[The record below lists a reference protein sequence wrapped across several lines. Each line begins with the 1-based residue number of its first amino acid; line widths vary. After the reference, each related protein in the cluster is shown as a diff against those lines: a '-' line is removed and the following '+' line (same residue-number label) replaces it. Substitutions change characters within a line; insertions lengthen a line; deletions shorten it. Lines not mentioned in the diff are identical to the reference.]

1 MVTRKFNAS
10 DVADIFDNVRPFT
23 IGFDRLFDNL
33 HNVSEI
39 HSPNYP
45 PYNIVADDD
54 EHFTIEI
61 ACAGFAKDEFNIHLL
76 PEGNKL
82 IVQGVQER
90 GEDSRKFLH
99 KGIAARNFTH
109 SFALANDVEVVDS
122 VYYDGILEI
131 TLKRVV
137 PEEMKPRQ
145 IEVK

>member
-1 MVTRKFNAS
+1 MVRKYTTANMAE
-10 DVADIFDNVRPFT
+10 IFDNVRPFT

-45 PYNIVADDD
+45 PYNIIGEDD
-54 EHFTIEI
+54 ERFVIEI
-61 ACAGFAKDEFNIHLL
+61 ACAGFRKDEFNINLL

-82 IVQGVQER
+82 IVQGVQDR
-90 GEDSRKFLH
+90 GEDKRKYYH
-99 KGIAARNFTH
+99 KGVAARNFTH
-109 SFALANDVEVVDS
+109 SFALAENVEVIES
-122 VYYDGILEI
+122 SYTDGVLEI
-131 TLKRVV
+131 ILQRVV

>member
-1 MVTRKFNAS
+1 MVRKYTTANMAEI
-10 DVADIFDNVRPFT
+10 VDNVRPFT

-45 PYNIVADDD
+45 PYNIIADDD

-61 ACAGFAKDEFNIHLL
+61 ACAGFAKDEFNVHLL
-76 PEGNKL
+76 PDGNKL
-82 IVQGVQER
+82 IVQGVQDR
-90 GEDSRKFLH
+90 GEDTRKFYH
-99 KGIAARNFTH
+99 KGIGARNFTH

-131 TLKRVV
+131 TLRRVV
-137 PEEMKPRQ
+137 PEEMKPKQ

>member
-1 MVTRKFNAS
+1 MVRKYTTANMAE
-10 DVADIFDNVRPFT
+10 IFDNVRPFT

-45 PYNIVADDD
+45 PYNIIADDD
-54 EHFTIEI
+54 ERFVIEI
-61 ACAGFAKDEFNIHLL
+61 ACAGFAKDEFNVHLL

-82 IVQGVQER
+82 IVQGVQDR
-90 GEDSRKFLH
+90 GEDKRKFLH
-99 KGIAARNFTH
+99 KGIGARNFTH
-109 SFALANDVEVVDS
+109 SFALANDVEVVGS

-131 TLKRVV
+131 TLRRVV

>member
-1 MVTRKFNAS
+1 MVRKYTTANMAE
-10 DVADIFDNVRPFT
+10 IFDNVRPFT

-45 PYNIVADDD
+45 PYNIIGEED
-54 EHFTIEI
+54 ERFVIEI
-61 ACAGFAKDEFNIHLL
+61 ACAGFRKEEFNIHLL

-82 IVQGVQER
+82 IVQGVQDR
-90 GEDSRKFLH
+90 GEDTRKFYH
-99 KGIAARNFTH
+99 KGIGARNFTH
-109 SFALANDVEVVDS
+109 SFALAENVEVIES
-122 VYYDGILEI
+122 NYRDGILEI
-131 TLKRVV
+131 VLQRIV